1 MDAIYQRDREEN
13 KEFDQ
18 DVQETQGLEG
28 KEKIDALSEAAKK
41 RELGNRMLQSM
52 GLEIGVGVA
61 ADILLPSP
69 DPVSRG
75 LNFGIG
81 YATNTLGQLWEG
93 QGFSHGE
100 AVAAGTFQAIPF
112 GTVARGAKGLY
123 RAAAKGAL
131 QGAVSRQVEVGIDE
145 QRLITPQEA
154 LTSAGTGAVFGGTV
168 KGVQEVA
175 RKAQLGRRM
184 IQALPMRPVYASTS
198 IIPFKDDDISK
209 LRYTQDLT
217 YNKAVDLELKRWGM
231 DDGIFDIDAFF
242 KQVRKQDHQDAIK
255 SPKEGRDFIEL
266 FLTPQG
272 KKADFYAMERSK
284 TGDHQLFKARF
295 IDFLEARGISTSEI
309 QYHHI
314 AGLYDSLPLYHGL
327 RYGSDEWWDLTALLL
342 DMDINPGATVHKD
355 RTNYM
360 SVLGKAQ
367 QTGEISKKTGLPSE
381 KMPHGLAHLFY
392 KDELGPQRY
401 FNTDKIDK
409 RPGAPREGL
418 ESFWSKSELEAV
430 KDNLDPITRKPLK
443 GPYIDPETGDEYSTY
458 REFKAYKFSHIVRY
472 SEDVAIQAMKDF
484 EALNPKGNLDGP
496 ELWEFLNTF
505 DNKGFKESLPV
516 RYQTNMI
523 PRLIEEINEATA
535 SLNIKD
541 QKSETYKAALVSKL
555 LDLNLPPEFIRA
567 YIRKVLPGKS
577 TVSRDLLINKK
588 PRKKR
593 PPKRYN

>member
-1 MDAIYQRDREEN
+1 MTSSILEEPVD
-13 KEFDQ
+13 E
-18 DVQETQGLEG
+18 QE
-28 KEKIDALSEAAKK
+28 KK
-41 RELGNRMLQSM
+41 RELGNRLYQAI
-52 GLEIGVGVA
+52 GLETGVGLA
-61 ADILLPSP
+61 ADILIPSP
-69 DPVSRG
+69 DPISRG
-75 LNFGIG
+75 LNFAIG
-81 YATNTLGQLWEG
+81 YGTNVIAQKLQGQE
-93 QGFSHGE
+93 FSHGE
-100 AVAAGTFQAIPF
+100 AVAAGGFQAIPF
-112 GTVARGAKGLY
+112 GTAAKGLKGIVRAGAKG
-123 RAAAKGAL
+123 AA
-131 QGAVSRQVEVGIDE
+131 GAVVGEQVRVGIDE
-145 QRLITPQEA
+145 QRPLTFTEA
-154 LTSAGTGAVFGGTV
+154 VRAGAFGGTLGTTL
-168 KGVQEVA
+168 KGGGEIIANRQAIA
-175 RKAQLGRRM
+175 RRIIGS
-184 IQALPMRPVYASTS
+184 LPGGEIVYAKTQS
-198 IIPFKDDDISK
+198 IPFKDDDISK

-355 RTNYM
+355 RTNYL
-360 SVLGKAQ
+360 SVIGKAQ

-409 RPGAPREGL
+409 RPGAPREGQQ
-418 ESFWSKSELEAV
+418 SFWSKSELEAV
-430 KDNLDPITRKPLK
+430 KDNLDPTTRKPLK